1 MKRKSVAGILALFFG
16 IFGVHRFY
24 LGRWF
29 QGVLHFLLF
38 FVTLGISIEENW
50 PAVLAPALLGFVD
63 AILFFAMPIDDFD
76 DKYNAHRIRERMR
89 RARYVEA
96 EEAEDY
102 EASQTKK
109 SGRSPSLSFLKGLG
123 IERFRAGDFD
133 GAVDAFVKA
142 LEKGIEYPWLHFNLA
157 CCYSMIQD
165 ADAAMEHLEKAV
177 ANGFDD
183 HDKIYKHASLQFLRE
198 QPAFGPFAANGFKR
212 PRAPQDR
219 PAPTA
224 VAELTPLPPL
234 NPLDQILQLGELKD
248 KGLISEE
255 EFQREKQKLLR

>member
-1 MKRKSVAGILALFFG
+1 MKRKSVAGFLALFFG

-29 QGVLHFLLF
+29 QGVAHFLLF
-38 FVTLGISIEENW
+38 FIALGITVDENW
-50 PAVLAPALLGFVD
+50 PAIIAPAILGFVD
-63 AILFFAMPIDDFD
+63 AVLFFAMPIEDFD
-76 DKYNAHRIRERMR
+76 DKYNARRIRERIR
-89 RARYVEA
+89 RERFAAA
-96 EEAEDY
+96 EEAENQ
-102 EASQTKK
+102 EEWPKN
-109 SGRSPSLSFLKGLG
+109 SGRNPSLAFLKSLG

-157 CCYSMIQD
+157 CCYSMIQE

-183 HDKIYKHASLQFLRE
+183 HNKIYRHASLQFLRE
-198 QPAFGPFAANGFKR
+198 QPEFGPFAANGFKR
-212 PRAPQDR
+212 PRAQQHQPEA
-219 PAPTA
+219 PAA
-224 VAELTPLPPL
+224 ADLTPLPPL
-234 NPLDQILQLGELKD
+234 NPLDQILQLGQLKE
-248 KGLISEE
+248 KGLISDE

>member
-1 MKRKSVAGILALFFG
+1 MKRKSVAAFLALFFG

-24 LGRWF
+24 LGKWF
-29 QGVLHFLLF
+29 LGVLHFLF
-38 FVTLGISIEENW
+38 FFIALGITVDENW
-50 PAVLAPALLGFVD
+50 PAIIAPALLGFVD
-63 AILFFAMPIDDFD
+63 SVLFFAMPIEDFD
-76 DKYNAHRIRERMR
+76 DKYNARRIRERLR
-89 RARYVEA
+89 RERYA
-96 EEAEDY
+96 DEETDIRE
-102 EASQTKK
+102 EWPKK
-109 SGRSPSLSFLKGLG
+109 SGKNPSLAFLKSLG

-157 CCYSMIQD
+157 CCYSMIQE

-198 QPAFGPFAANGFKR
+198 QPEFGPFASNGFKR
-212 PRAPQDR
+212 PQAQATR
-219 PAPTA
+219 PAPPA
-224 VAELTPLPPL
+224 VADNLTPLPPL
-234 NPLDQILQLGELKD
+234 NPLDQILQLGELKE

-255 EFQREKQKLLR
+255 EFQREKQKILR